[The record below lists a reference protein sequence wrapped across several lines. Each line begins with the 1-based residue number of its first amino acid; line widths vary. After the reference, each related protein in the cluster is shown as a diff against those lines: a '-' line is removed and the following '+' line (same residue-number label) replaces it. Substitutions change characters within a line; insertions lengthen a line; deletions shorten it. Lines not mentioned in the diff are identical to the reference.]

1 MEEDKNLIIDEANR
15 EAEDYSCPSCGAPIK
30 FSPEKRV
37 LHCDYCGLEINVD
50 GKRSQEENDF
60 LREAKRIAIGVKK
73 PRLFI
78 VIIVVLIM
86 L

>member
-1 MEEDKNLIIDEANR
+1 MEEDKNVIIDEANR

-50 GKRSQEENDF
+50 GKRSQ
-60 LREAKRIAIGVKK
+60 
-73 PRLFI
+73 
-78 VIIVVLIM
+78 
-86 L
+86 